1 MTSTVA
7 DEGAG
12 VAAGGTDTS
21 DVRAAGES
29 GAVGPAETAVVKVA
43 RGSGRPVG
51 FVVDADGMTAYE
63 FRRDDP
69 MLYQFD
75 RDPVP
80 TCYGP
85 CTVSWFPVMTDEPP
99 RAADGAEPSMLGTIR
114 RKDGGIQVTYDE
126 HPLYVF
132 AGDKRPG
139 EMNGQDVDS
148 FGARWHAVRPDGSE
162 MTR

>member
-1 MTSTVA
+1 VA
-7 DEGAG
+7 DEGVG
-12 VAAGGTDTS
+12 VETVAAGAANAS

-29 GAVGPAETAVVKVA
+29 EAAGPAGTAVVKVA
-43 RGSGRPVG
+43 GGTGRPARV
-51 FVVDADGMTAYE
+51 VVDVDGMTVYE

-69 MLYQFD
+69 MLYQFGK
-75 RDPVP
+75 DPVP
-80 TCYGP
+80 TCYGACAVTWNP
-85 CTVSWFPVMTDEPP
+85 LLTDGPP
-99 RAADGAEPSMLGTIR
+99 RAAAGAEASMLGTIR
-114 RKDGGIQVTYDE
+114 RKEGGTQVTYDD

-162 MTR
+162 FTP